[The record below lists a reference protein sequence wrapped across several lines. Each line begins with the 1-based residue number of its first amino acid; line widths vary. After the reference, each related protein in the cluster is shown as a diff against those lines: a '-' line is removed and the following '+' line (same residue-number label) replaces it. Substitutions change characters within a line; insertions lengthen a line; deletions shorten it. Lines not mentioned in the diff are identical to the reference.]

1 MRVTRPPRMDA
12 KDIGI
17 RITAGDR
24 LAFLEDSIPT
34 GIKRAK
40 APTLFIT
47 MENNAETPEST
58 AT

>member
-1 MRVTRPPRMDA
+1 MRVTRPPRIDA

-24 LAFLEDSIPT
+24 LAFAEDSIPT
-34 GIKRAK
+34 GIKRAN

-47 MENNAETPEST
+47 MENTADTPESM